1 MKIVDAVEIHVLGV
15 PGKAR
20 LPAAKVEVGRVHAAD
35 LDPVV
40 LINIKTEDKKTV
52 FIIGNP
58 HLFGIFN
65 LVYIRESRHDPKSSK
80 I

>member
-1 MKIVDAVEIHVLGV
+1 MQIHVLCV

-40 LINIKTEDKKTV
+40 LINIKKTGDKKAAFRIRCPNLQTKFSRKQSQSARFQSLGV
-52 FIIGNP
+52 LG
-58 HLFGIFN
+58 LF
-65 LVYIRESRHDPKSSK
+65 S
-80 I
+80 

>member
-1 MKIVDAVEIHVLGV
+1 MEIHVLGV

-40 LINIKTEDKKTV
+40 LIKIKNRGYE
-52 FIIGNP
+52 NC
-58 HLFGIFN
+58 
-65 LVYIRESRHDPKSSK
+65 VYNRESAPFLDF
-80 I
+80 

>member
-1 MKIVDAVEIHVLGV
+1 VEIHVLGV

-40 LINIKTEDKKTV
+40 LINIKKPGIRKQRLESGIRAFFGFLDQ
-52 FIIGNP
+52 FI
-58 HLFGIFN
+58 
-65 LVYIRESRHDPKSSK
+65 SRRADIPQ
-80 I
+80 